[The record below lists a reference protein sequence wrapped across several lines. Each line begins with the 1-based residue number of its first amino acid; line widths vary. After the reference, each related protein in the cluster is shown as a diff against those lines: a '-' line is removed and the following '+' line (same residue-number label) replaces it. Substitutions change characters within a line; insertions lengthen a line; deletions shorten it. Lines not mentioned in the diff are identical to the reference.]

1 VEKAMSLALSAKV
14 SQMLRETPQF
24 HDGKWLWIPVQDA
37 QDLEDV
43 KQLIL
48 LKKRPEKKKRG

>member
-1 VEKAMSLALSAKV
+1 VV
-14 SQMLRETPQF
+14 RETPQF

-43 KQLIL
+43 QQLIL
-48 LKKRPEKKKRG
+48 LRSDR